1 MSRQLWLVVLVV
13 AISATTLMATTTTEE
28 PSSHKS
34 LQEGDNRIETPSEVP
49 IKAKK
54 LSTLKIKKPIN
65 ATTTNRPT
73 KPEKDG
79 LSKNIPL
86 ASDPRY
92 NKMLPESVDHLND
105 VLSNTTEKDD
115 DDYYYDYEDYSY
127 DENSEN
133 KTSTTASI
141 ANEEEIIKKLT
152 TTSTAATPSAVVKT
166 EKIPKLKPIKGEE
179 KITMK
184 LNTEQSLDDGETDDE
199 DDNDNDNEDLADED
213 DKEYDDEDDDD
224 DDDISDEEE
233 LNFSNEN
240 VPCPRD
246 CVCAR
251 NINSYVFATCSR
263 LDLDKQKFGP
273 GITDLIV
280 ADVGPKY
287 PILLGP
293 EFFVKIGLKYISS
306 IKISNCTI
314 EYMHEN
320 AFHGLDDLYSVNL
333 TNVGLTIINPN
344 TFVENKKLRIMT
356 ISGNDLSVMSNVHYL
371 LKSESIEDLDLSR
384 NNLMELKPHAFSEL
398 SKIVYINLARNEL
411 KELPEGI
418 FDTVETI
425 EELDLSYNALKVL
438 PRGVFNRTALGILHL
453 KYNEISSDL
462 NFGASEL
469 QQLDL
474 SYCSIKQ
481 IHHGMFDKMTQLTN
495 LNLKGNGITKIQPDS
510 FLQLKN
516 LRHIDLSINELDQVS
531 SLLFYKNSEL
541 DDIRLNDNPRLSQLP
556 TDGFQSFNKFFNI
569 RMLDVSNCAIGAL
582 GHKTFATMPNLVT
595 LRLAWNNINNL
606 GRDAFAALNKLV
618 ELDLSNNLID
628 KLDDLIFMNNNDM
641 SKLNLAGNPIRKLP
655 TRLFMPFTKLK
666 ELDVSECDLH
676 FLLNDNSNGMS
687 HQYKFFETLRSFN
700 ASANQ
705 IRKISTEDIKPFKNL
720 RTLDISHNPLK
731 CNEELKGMIVYATM
745 KNILPVKVPTMANL
759 DATTFTENVRPT
771 GWDELAQ
778 EVCKHSSDAFKP
790 KEQTMEEIKKDIL
803 KGDDI
808 DMQKLFYKQEQ
819 REEQQLIE
827 NAKKAE
833 EEERKLKEII
843 KMQQDKKM
851 EEEKKLQDDLAED
864 TSADEDT
871 EEDNDEE
878 DTYDDDEEDKED
890 ETESTKPSVHD
901 LGFNAKEVDLSRE
914 TKDKFLL
921 NKLLL
926 DGDNDEDDEDNEDDD
941 SEEIIIERGRIY
953 YNGYTYFIPAL
964 IMVTC
969 VIVFLLAIG
978 KFVSLMMRKRGER
991 YRMALLASKNS
1002 IVYQKL
1008 SEDIIKTNPCKQPKI
1023 HKYSPINQ
1031 V

>member
-13 AISATTLMATTTTEE
+13 AIFATTLEGTTT
-28 PSSHKS
+28 
-34 LQEGDNRIETPSEVP
+34 DTPSPSNSLSDGENHIEISSEIP
-49 IKAKK
+49 KAPKK
-54 LSTLKIKKPIN
+54 LSTIKIKKPVN
-65 ATTTNRPT
+65 ATTTNRP
-73 KPEKDG
+73 KLEKDG
-79 LSKNIPL
+79 LIKNIPL

-92 NKMLPESVDHLND
+92 NKMLPESVEHLND
-105 VLSNTTEKDD
+105 VLSNATEKED
-115 DDYYYDYEDYSY
+115 DDYYYDYEDYNY
-127 DENSEN
+127 DDENN
-133 KTSTTASI
+133 KTSTASI
-141 ANEEEIIKKLT
+141 ATEEEIAKKPSTTTT
-152 TTSTAATPSAVVKT
+152 TTSTAAPVVIIES
-166 EKIPKLKPIKGEE
+166 EKIAKLKPIKGET
-179 KITMK
+179 TMK
-184 LNTEQSLDDGETDDE
+184 LNSDGDNDEEDQNDIADEDLTDD
-199 DDNDNDNEDLADED
+199 D
-213 DKEYDDEDDDD
+213 DKEYDDEDDEDD
-224 DDDISDEEE
+224 EDDNISDEDE
-233 LNFSNEN
+233 LNFNNEN

-273 GITDLIV
+273 GITDLVV

-293 EFFVKIGLKYISS
+293 DFFVKIGLKYVST

-320 AFHGLDDLYSVNL
+320 AFHGLNDLYAVNL

-371 LKSESIEDLDLSR
+371 LKSDSIEDLDISR
-384 NNLMELKPHAFSEL
+384 NNLMELKPLAFSQL
-398 SKIVYINLARNEL
+398 SKIVYINLAQNGLR
-411 KELPEGI
+411 ELPDRL
-418 FDTVETI
+418 FDPVETI
-425 EELDLSYNALKVL
+425 EELDLSYNNLRVL
-438 PRGVFNRTALGILHL
+438 PHGLFNRTTLGILHL
-453 KYNEISSDL
+453 KYNEISGDL
-462 NFGASEL
+462 NFGATDL

-481 IHHGMFDKMTQLTN
+481 IHHGMFDKMPKLTG
-495 LNLKGNGITKIQPDS
+495 LILKGNGITKIQPDS

-531 SLLFYKNSEL
+531 SLLFYKNVEL
-541 DDIRLNDNPRLSQLP
+541 ENIRLNDNPRLSQLP
-556 TDGFQSFNKFFNI
+556 TDGFQSYNKFFNI

-582 GHKTFATMPNLVT
+582 GHKTFATMPDLVI
-595 LRLAWNNINNL
+595 LKLAWNNINNL
-606 GRDAFAALNKLV
+606 GRDAFASLTKLV
-618 ELDLSNNLID
+618 QLDLSNNLID
-628 KLDDLIFMNNNDM
+628 KLDDLVFRNNNDM
-641 SKLNLAGNPIRKLP
+641 STLNLAGNPIRKLS

-759 DATTFTENVRPT
+759 DANTFTENARPVP
-771 GWDELAQ
+771 GWDELAH
-778 EVCKHSSDAFKP
+778 EVCKHNTDAFKP
-790 KEQTMEEIKKDIL
+790 KEQTMEEIKQDIL

-808 DMQKLFYKQEQ
+808 DMQNLFYKQEH
-819 REEQQLIE
+819 RDELLILKEKEAEEQ
-827 NAKKAE
+827 
-833 EEERKLKEII
+833 ERKIKELMALKES
-843 KMQQDKKM
+843 
-851 EEEKKLQDDLAED
+851 KKLEEQKKLAEDLAED
-864 TSADEDT
+864 TSADEDS

-878 DTYDDDEEDKED
+878 DTYDDDDEDKED
-890 ETESTKPSVHD
+890 ESDQAKSSVNEISFD
-901 LGFNAKEVDLSRE
+901 GKKDGLAKDDA
-914 TKDKFLL
+914 KDKFLL

-926 DGDNDEDDEDNEDDD
+926 DGDNDDDDDDDEDNDDDDD

-969 VIVFLLAIG
+969 VIIFLLAVG

-1008 SEDIIKTNPCKQPKI
+1008 SEDIIKSNPCKQPKI

>member
-13 AISATTLMATTTTEE
+13 AICATTLGSTTEQ
-28 PSSHKS
+28 PPRNS
-34 LQEGDNRIETPSEVP
+34 LQDGDNHIDISSEVP
-49 IKAKK
+49 SKAGKK

-65 ATTTNRPT
+65 ATTTNRP

-105 VLSNTTEKDD
+105 VLSNTTEKED

-127 DENSEN
+127 DENSDN
-133 KTSTTASI
+133 KTSTASI
-141 ANEEEIIKKLT
+141 ATEEDMVKKPT
-152 TTSTAATPSAVVKT
+152 TSTSTAAPAVVKT

-179 KITMK
+179 KMPMK
-184 LNTEQSLDDGETDDE
+184 LNTEQFLDDDETDDE
-199 DDNDNDNEDLADED
+199 DENDNDDMADDES
-213 DKEYDDEDDDD
+213 KEYTDDEDENDMDDD
-224 DDDISDEEE
+224 E
-233 LNFSNEN
+233 LSFNNDNF
-240 VPCPRD
+240 PCPRD

-251 NINSYVFATCSR
+251 NSDGYVFATCSR
-263 LDLDKQKFGP
+263 LDLDKQKFGS
-273 GITDLIV
+273 GITDLV
-280 ADVGPKY
+280 VTDVGPKY

-293 EFFVKIGLKYISS
+293 DFFVKIGLKRVSS
-306 IKISNCTI
+306 IKIFNCTI

-320 AFHGLDDLYSVNL
+320 AFHGLDNLYSVNL

-344 TFVENKKLRIMT
+344 TFVENKKLRLMT

-371 LKSESIEDLDLSR
+371 LKSDSIEELDISR
-384 NNLMELKPHAFSEL
+384 NNLMELKPLAFSQL
-398 SKIVYINLARNEL
+398 TKIVGLNLAQNGL
-411 KELPEGI
+411 KELPERI

-425 EELDLSYNALKVL
+425 EEIDLSYNSLKAL

-453 KYNEISSDL
+453 KYNEITGDL
-462 NFGASEL
+462 NFGATDL
-469 QQLDL
+469 QKLDL

-481 IHHGMFDKMTQLTN
+481 IHHGMLDQMTQLTH

-510 FLQLKN
+510 FLQLRR

-556 TDGFQSFNKFFNI
+556 TDGFQSFNKFFNV

-595 LRLAWNNINNL
+595 LKLAWNNINNL
-606 GRDAFAALNKLV
+606 GRDSFAALNKLV
-618 ELDLSNNLID
+618 VLDLSNNLIE
-628 KLDDLIFMNNNDM
+628 KLDDLVFMNNNDLTQ
-641 SKLNLAGNPIRKLP
+641 LNLAGNPIRKLP
-655 TRLFMPFTKLK
+655 TRLFMPFAKLRD
-666 ELDVSECDLH
+666 LDVSECDLH
-676 FLLNDNSNGMS
+676 FLLSDNSNGMS
-687 HQYKFFETLRSFN
+687 HQYKFFETLRTFN

-705 IRKISTEDIKPFKNL
+705 IRKISTEDIMPFKNL
-720 RTLDISHNPLK
+720 STLDISHNPLK

-745 KNILPVKVPTMANL
+745 KNILHAVKMPSKENIDVS
-759 DATTFTENVRPT
+759 TFTETSRPQL
-771 GWDELAQ
+771 GWDDLAH
-778 EVCKHSSDAFKP
+778 EVCKHNADTFKP

-803 KGDDI
+803 KGDDV
-808 DMQKLFYKQEQ
+808 DMKKLFYRQEQ

-827 NAKKAE
+827 NEKKAE
-833 EEERKLKEII
+833 EEARKLKEII
-843 KMQQDKKM
+843 KMEQEKKI
-851 EEEKKLQDDLAED
+851 EEEKKLEEDLAED

-871 EEDNDEE
+871 EEEDNDEE
-878 DTYDDDEEDKED
+878 DTYDDDDEEEDKEN
-890 ETESTKPSVHD
+890 ETDSTKPVVHD
-901 LGFNAKEVDLSRE
+901 IGFNAKEVDLSRE

-926 DGDNDEDDEDNEDDD
+926 DGDNDEDDDDEDDD

-1008 SEDIIKTNPCKQPKI
+1008 SEDIIKSNPCKQPKI